1 MHSTKWN
8 CYASFISPTL
18 LRRLPNGWCHS
29 QTYTVFFWAGTTK
42 LPESTSCNMSQ
53 RLFLTAVARGYQQ
66 VPSLWQLVPLWT
78 TTIWPCSRST
88 AVLTTK
94 VLCVV
99 CIEMYMLSDCNP
111 IHFMAYWGSK
121 GRSPEYYCHC
131 FFPLSFPGTSGC
143 YLGWSF

>member
-42 LPESTSCNMSQ
+42 LPESHKLQHVTKVVFNCSCQGLLAGTRPME
-53 RLFLTAVARGYQQ
+53 
-66 VPSLWQLVPLWT
+66 LVPLWT